1 MEKIKYIKGNQEH
14 SRKIENYFVSNG
26 AEHIG
31 RSTYALENFAY
42 FVNPDTGCVDGYS
55 VESWEFKALVEAG
68 IFEELKYPYTES
80 KPKLKVIQGDPLRG
94 DDVIALLESL
104 GGINDFCGGVG
115 FDGNDIYA
123 YYFINEHSS
132 IGCIRKDDYFFKDY
146 DLEVLTLPKKMGKP
160 KLKVVRGDYFR
171 GDEVIS
177 LLESLGGVNSNNLV
191 GESEDVYYYIDQKSD
206 GGVIDYN
213 FDNSP
218 FFDDYDLEVLT
229 LPGEEE
235 SPKEPETAKFVPFVS
250 KVLVRNN
257 PGYLWMPA
265 FFFSEESGGG
275 ARWYHIVGTYDPYR
289 ECIPYEGNEELA
301 FTSND
306 VRSM

>member
-1 MEKIKYIKGNQEH
+1 MKKIKYIKGNQEH
-14 SRKIENYFVSNG
+14 SRKIENYFVSQG
-26 AEHIG
+26 AEHTG
-31 RSTYALENFAY
+31 RSTYALETFAY

-68 IFEELKYPYTES
+68 IFEELYYPYTED
-80 KPKLKVIQGDPLRG
+80 KPKLKVIQGDLLRG
-94 DDVIALLESL
+94 DEVIALLESI

-115 FDGNDIYA
+115 FDGIDTNA

-132 IGCIRKDDYFFKDY
+132 IGCIRKDDYFFNDY
-146 DLEVLTLPKKMGKP
+146 DLEVLTLPEKVAPKP
-160 KLKVVRGDYFR
+160 KLQVIQGDPDR
-171 GDEVIS
+171 GDEVIK
-177 LLESLGGVNSNNLV
+177 LLKGLGGINSYNAF
-191 GESEDVYYYIDQKSD
+191 GDDPDTYYYIDEDKRINTAWD
-206 GGVIDYN
+206 IKYFKN
-213 FDNSP
+213 
-218 FFDDYDLEVLT
+218 YEIEILT
-229 LPGEEE
+229 LPN
-235 SPKEPETAKFVPFVS
+235 KKFEPFVS

-265 FFFSEESGGG
+265 FFFSEESEGG

-301 FTSND
+301 FTSHD